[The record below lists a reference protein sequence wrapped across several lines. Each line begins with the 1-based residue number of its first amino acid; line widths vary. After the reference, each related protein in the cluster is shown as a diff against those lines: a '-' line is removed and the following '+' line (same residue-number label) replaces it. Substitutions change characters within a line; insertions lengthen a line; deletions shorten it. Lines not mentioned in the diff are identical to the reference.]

1 MSTDENA
8 FSSVDFYLPIF
19 LSNYIYRFFHWIVVF
34 RIFIIKMNMDKIM
47 NFLGSL
53 LVLALAVGIFL
64 MLMDKEMPDSN
75 RELLISFVSV
85 LFGAMATSLGKITG
99 NESETIGEL
108 TRKNKELE
116 EKIKNLTPNE

>member
-1 MSTDENA
+1 MEK
-8 FSSVDFYLPIF
+8 
-19 LSNYIYRFFHWIVVF
+19 
-34 RIFIIKMNMDKIM
+34 II

-99 NESETIGEL
+99 DESVIVNEL

-116 EKIKNLTPNE
+116 EKNKQLEETIKNTTTNE

>member
-1 MSTDENA
+1 MEK
-8 FSSVDFYLPIF
+8 
-19 LSNYIYRFFHWIVVF
+19 
-34 RIFIIKMNMDKIM
+34 II

-64 MLMDKEMPDSN
+64 MLMDREMPDSN

-99 NESETIGEL
+99 DESILVNDL
-108 TRKNKELE
+108 TKKNKELE
-116 EKIKNLTPNE
+116 EKNKQLEETIKNTTTNE

>member
-1 MSTDENA
+1 
-8 FSSVDFYLPIF
+8 
-19 LSNYIYRFFHWIVVF
+19 
-34 RIFIIKMNMDKIM
+34 MNMDKIM

-108 TRKNKELE
+108 TRRNKELE
-116 EKIKNLTPNE
+116 EKIKNLMPNE